1 MAHSLIINAGYE
13 DSDHYIAEEIFRMVL
28 IAAGTYIFYQ
38 DMLFLYLHRKKKIT
52 DCVQVIIKVV
62 WGISLL

>member
-38 DMLFLYLHRKKKIT
+38 DMLFLYLHRKKNHRLRAG
-52 DCVQVIIKVV
+52 DY
-62 WGISLL
+62 

>member
-38 DMLFLYLHRKKKIT
+38 DMLFLYLHRKKNHKLRAG
-52 DCVQVIIKVV
+52 DY
-62 WGISLL
+62 

>member
-13 DSDHYIAEEIFRMVL
+13 DSDHYIAEEIFRIVL
-28 IAAGTYIFYQ
+28 IAAGTYIFYHN
-38 DMLFLYLHRKKKIT
+38 MLFLYLHRKKIT
-52 DCVQVIIKVV
+52 NCVQVIIKVV